1 VRSFIV
7 FVVLIGLIGFGT
19 IKLASDYGGEV
30 VRLTTTDAEGVDHH
44 TSLWI
49 VEDRGKQYL
58 RAGSIESAWYQ
69 RLRDN
74 PEVRLSR
81 GGKEGT
87 YRAFPDPQQT
97 GRINLLMARD
107 YGYADKLIAL
117 MRDDALSLA
126 VRLEPID
133 PTPF

>member
-1 VRSFIV
+1 MRSFIV
-7 FVVLIGLIGFGT
+7 FVAVLALLGFGAIT
-19 IKLASDYGGEV
+19 LASEYGGEV
-30 VRLTTTDAEGVDHH
+30 VVLTTVDAEGVDHH

-74 PEVRLSR
+74 PEVRLQR
-81 GGKEGT
+81 GGQEGT

-97 GRINLLMARD
+97 GPVNLLMARD

-117 MRDDALSLA
+117 FRDDALSMA